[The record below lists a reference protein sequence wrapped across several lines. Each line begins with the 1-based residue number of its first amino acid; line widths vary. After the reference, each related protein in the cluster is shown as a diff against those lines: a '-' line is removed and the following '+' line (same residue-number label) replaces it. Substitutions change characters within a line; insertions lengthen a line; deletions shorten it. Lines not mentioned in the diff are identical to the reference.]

1 MSRRLFAI
9 LLLFLTSAAVGAD
22 PVPTYVRFPLSF
34 NWEGMRCRIPN
45 GEVTP
50 DKRYVLVHA
59 FLSSEKPVEA
69 VGWQN
74 LVSIVNKQG
83 EVRGPTPDCGV
94 DSGNGLVITMGQFP
108 LKAGREVQML
118 LIFTIHEDELP
129 VRLELGDGT
138 RTVLVER

>member
-1 MSRRLFAI
+1 
-9 LLLFLTSAAVGAD
+9 
-22 PVPTYVRFPLSF
+22 VRFPLAF

-69 VGWQN
+69 VAWQN